1 MAGSIKIQ
9 HGATA
14 STPQAG
20 FSTLWVKSSD
30 GEFYYTKPDGT
41 VESLVGPTGSAGTQ
55 GPTGSAGTQG
65 PTGSVGATGPTG
77 SAGAQGPTGSV
88 GATGVGLGL
97 NAKNFGLTGGAFSFY
112 AGSTGPGNLFT
123 NPSYYVFT
131 FAQPFLS
138 ANYSVDVQYQGLN
151 LTNNLLFDAT
161 VNTAMSVQYK
171 TASGFTL
178 YVDNADLAANYADT
192 DFYIQAIA
200 TGETAVSHYGN
211 FLSTV
216 SQPNA
221 GATAANAITY
231 NTTDL
236 SSGVS
241 VVSSSR
247 ITVAN
252 AGIYNIEFSAQL
264 QKSSGGDDQ
273 VDIWLAKNGS
283 NVANSNTTIML
294 HSNPGYEVAAWNFL
308 VQANAGDYYELYWSS
323 ADTTAQIHAAAA
335 GTNPTRPAI
344 PSVILSVTQ
353 VSTA

>member
-41 VESLVGPTGSAGTQ
+41 VESLVGPTGSAG
-55 GPTGSAGTQG
+55 
-65 PTGSVGATGPTG
+65 
-77 SAGAQGPTGSV
+77 AQGPTGSV

-97 NAKNFGLTGGAFSFY
+97 NAKNIGLTGGQFTYATGAVSTNIVFDAPFS
-112 AGSTGPGNLFT
+112 ST
-123 NPSYYVFT
+123 
-131 FAQPFLS
+131 
-138 ANYSVDVQYQGLN
+138 NYSVDVQWKSLAALGSEGWFDMTADFFGYS
-151 LTNNLLFDAT
+151 LTIIN
-161 VNTAMSVQYK
+161 K
-171 TASGFTL
+171 TSAGFTL
-178 YVDNADLAANYADT
+178 SIDNIPSSFTTDAVVYV
-192 DFYIQAIA
+192 QAIA
-200 TGETAVSHYGN
+200 LGETSVSNYGN

-247 ITVAN
+247 ITIAN

-308 VQANAGDYYELYWSS
+308 VQANAGDYYQLYWSS
-323 ADTTAQIHAAAA
+323 SDTTAQIHAASA

-353 VSTA
+353 ISAA

>member
-1 MAGSIKIQ
+1 MAGSFKIQ
-9 HGATA
+9 HGTTPA
-14 STPQAG
+14 TPQAG
-20 FSTLWVKSSD
+20 YSTLWVSSAD
-30 GEFYYTKPDGT
+30 GEFYFKKPNGT
-41 VESLVGPTGSAGTQ
+41 VESLV
-55 GPTGSAGTQG
+55 
-65 PTGSVGATGPTG
+65 GPTG

-97 NAKNFGLTGGAFSFY
+97 NAKNIGLTGGQFTWVPPGLTGGYPFSQY
-112 AGSTGPGNLFT
+112 
-123 NPSYYVFT
+123 SYYEWT
-131 FAQPFLS
+131 FAQPFAS
-138 ANYSVDVQYQGLN
+138 TDYSVDVQFGDESNTGGIYSVPYAWSDLS
-151 LTNNLLFDAT
+151 DAG
-161 VNTAMSVQYK
+161 VGSYIYLDNK
-171 TASGFTL
+171 TASGIRIAINYDIPNL
-178 YVDNADLAANYADT
+178 YPNMEFYA
-192 DFYIQAIA
+192 QAIA
-200 TGETAVSHYGN
+200 LGETAVSNYGN

-236 SSGVS
+236 TRGVS

-247 ITVAN
+247 ITIAN

-294 HSNPGYEVAAWNFL
+294 HSNQGYEVAAWNFL

-323 ADTTAQIHAAAA
+323 ADTTAQIHAAVA

-353 VSTA
+353 ISAA

>member
-1 MAGSIKIQ
+1 MAGSFKIQ
-9 HGATA
+9 HGTTPA
-14 STPQAG
+14 TPQAG
-20 FSTLWVKSSD
+20 YSTLWVSSAD
-30 GEFYYTKPDGT
+30 GEFYFKKPNGT
-41 VESLVGPTGSAGTQ
+41 VESLV
-55 GPTGSAGTQG
+55 
-65 PTGSVGATGPTG
+65 GPTG

-97 NAKNFGLTGGAFSFY
+97 NSKVIAWAGTGGWAD
-112 AGSTGPGNLFT
+112 ATTGANAT
-123 NPSYYVFT
+123 KTFT
-131 FAQPFLS
+131 FAQPF
-138 ANYSVDVQYQGLN
+138 ANTDY
-151 LTNNLLFDAT
+151 T
-161 VNTAMSVQYK
+161 V
-171 TASGFTL
+171 
-178 YVDNADLAANYADT
+178 
-192 DFYIQAIA
+192 DFYASFENSSFIGA
-200 TGETAVSHYGN
+200 TGYTISDSDYTGAGILVYDKTPSSVTIQMYGRAVADIAIYDMQGYLQCVAVGESTVSNYGN

-221 GATAANAITY
+221 GATAANVITY

-236 SSGVS
+236 TRGVS

-247 ITVAN
+247 ITIAN

-323 ADTTAQIHAAAA
+323 ADTTAQIHAAVA

-353 VSTA
+353 ISAA

>member
-9 HGATA
+9 HGGTA

-20 FSTLWVKSSD
+20 YSTLWVRSSD
-30 GEFYYTKPDGT
+30 GQFYYTKPN
-41 VESLVGPTGSAGTQ
+41 GSSE
-55 GPTGSAGTQG
+55 PL
-65 PTGSVGATGPTG
+65 VGATGPQGSTGATGAAG
-77 SAGAQGPTGSV
+77 SA

-97 NAKNFGLTGGAFSFY
+97 NAKNIGITGGQFTY
-112 AGSTGPGNLFT
+112 VGGGSPYSYTDITFT
-123 NPSYYVFT
+123 
-131 FAQPFLS
+131 QPFAS
-138 ANYSVDVQYQGLN
+138 TNYSVDFQYNHDGTAWYDFFGQFSQVN
-151 LTNNLLFDAT
+151 ITN
-161 VNTAMSVQYK
+161 K
-171 TASGFTL
+171 TASGFRIEVSDNIPITYPNL
-178 YVDNADLAANYADT
+178 VGYV
-192 DFYIQAIA
+192 QAIA
-200 TGETAVSHYGN
+200 LGETGVSNYGN

-247 ITVAN
+247 ITIAN

-323 ADTTAQIHAAAA
+323 ADTTAQIHAASA

>member
-9 HGATA
+9 HGGTA

-20 FSTLWVKSSD
+20 FSTLWVRSSD
-30 GEFYYTKPDGT
+30 GQFYYTKPNGS
-41 VESLVGPTGSAGTQ
+41 VESLVGATGAQ
-55 GPTGSAGTQG
+55 GST
-65 PTGSVGATGPTG
+65 GATG
-77 SAGAQGPTGSV
+77 
-88 GATGVGLGL
+88 ATG
-97 NAKNFGLTGGAFSFY
+97 
-112 AGSTGPGNLFT
+112 
-123 NPSYYVFT
+123 
-131 FAQPFLS
+131 
-138 ANYSVDVQYQGLN
+138 
-151 LTNNLLFDAT
+151 T
-161 VNTAMSVQYK
+161 VNAY
-171 TASGFTL
+171 
-178 YVDNADLAANYADT
+178 
-192 DFYIQAIA
+192 
-200 TGETAVSHYGN
+200 YGN

-236 SSGVS
+236 TSGVS

-264 QKSSGGDDQ
+264 QKASGGDDQ

-283 NVANSNTTIML
+283 NVANSNTTIMM

-308 VQANAGDYYELYWSS
+308 VQANAADYYELYWSS
-323 ADTTAQIHAAAA
+323 ADTTAQLHAASA
-335 GTNPTRPAI
+335 GTSPTRPAI

-353 VSTA
+353 ISAA

>member
-30 GEFYYTKPDGT
+30 GEFYYTKPDGS
-41 VESLVGPTGSAGTQ
+41 VESLVGPTGLA
-55 GPTGSAGTQG
+55 GPTGSAG
-65 PTGSVGATGPTG
+65 PTGI
-77 SAGAQGPTGSV
+77 
-88 GATGVGLGL
+88 GLGL
-97 NAKNFGLTGGAFSFY
+97 NAKSGTDSGTGAWIPDGGVYYYDVVFDQPFVNANYTAAASWNFDTTTQNFSPAYVTNISTTGFRIPISG
-112 AGSTGPGNLFT
+112 AGSP
-123 NPSYYVFT
+123 
-131 FAQPFLS
+131 
-138 ANYSVDVQYQGLN
+138 
-151 LTNNLLFDAT
+151 T
-161 VNTAMSVQYK
+161 VNAGVQW
-171 TASGFTL
+171 T
-178 YVDNADLAANYADT
+178 
-192 DFYIQAIA
+192 AIA
-200 TGETAVSHYGN
+200 NGETSVSYYGN

-216 SQPNA
+216 TQPNA

-241 VVSSSR
+241 VVSNSR
-247 ITVAN
+247 ITIAN
-252 AGIYNIEFSAQL
+252 AGVYNIQFSAQL
-264 QKSSGGDDQ
+264 QKTSGGDDQ
-273 VDIWLAKNGS
+273 VDIWLSKNGT
-283 NVANSNTTIML
+283 NVPNSNTTIML

-308 VQANAGDYYELYWSS
+308 VNAASGDYYQLYWSS
-323 ADTTAQIHAAAA
+323 VDTTAVLHAASA

>member
-20 FSTLWVKSSD
+20 FSTLWVRSSD

-41 VESLVGPTGSAGTQ
+41 SASLVGENGATGAA
-55 GPTGSAGTQG
+55 GPTGA
-65 PTGSVGATGPTG
+65 AG
-77 SAGAQGPTGSV
+77 SA

-97 NAKNFGLTGGAFSFY
+97 NAK
-112 AGSTGPGNLFT
+112 AGSVLYNDPGWYNVAGILFY
-123 NPSYYVFT
+123 NVVFD
-131 FAQPFLS
+131 QPFAS
-138 ANYSVDVQYQGLN
+138 ANYSIS
-151 LTNNLLFDAT
+151 TFAT
-161 VNTAMSVQYK
+161 ATGG
-171 TASGFTL
+171 TASSWNTTIWSNQTAAGFTL
-178 YVDNADLAANYADT
+178 RGAGGFPPAGLTVEWS
-192 DFYIQAIA
+192 AIA
-200 TGETAVSHYGN
+200 HGETSVSNYGN

-231 NTTDL
+231 DTTDL

-247 ITVAN
+247 ITIAN

>member
-1 MAGSIKIQ
+1 
-9 HGATA
+9 
-14 STPQAG
+14 
-20 FSTLWVKSSD
+20 
-30 GEFYYTKPDGT
+30 
-41 VESLVGPTGSAGTQ
+41 
-55 GPTGSAGTQG
+55 
-65 PTGSVGATGPTG
+65 
-77 SAGAQGPTGSV
+77 
-88 GATGVGLGL
+88 
-97 NAKNFGLTGGAFSFY
+97 
-112 AGSTGPGNLFT
+112 
-123 NPSYYVFT
+123 
-131 FAQPFLS
+131 
-138 ANYSVDVQYQGLN
+138 
-151 LTNNLLFDAT
+151 
-161 VNTAMSVQYK
+161 
-171 TASGFTL
+171 
-178 YVDNADLAANYADT
+178 
-192 DFYIQAIA
+192 
-200 TGETAVSHYGN
+200 
-211 FLSTV
+211 LSTV

-231 NTTDL
+231 DTTDL

-247 ITVAN
+247 ITIAN

>member
-1 MAGSIKIQ
+1 MAGSFKIQ
-9 HGATA
+9 HGTTP

-20 FSTLWVKSSD
+20 YSTLWVSSAD
-30 GEFYYTKPDGT
+30 GEFYFKKPNGT
-41 VESLVGPTGSAGTQ
+41 VESLV
-55 GPTGSAGTQG
+55 
-65 PTGSVGATGPTG
+65 GPTG

-97 NAKNFGLTGGAFSFY
+97 NAKNIGITGGQFTYVSGVNDYSYADITFS
-112 AGSTGPGNLFT
+112 
-123 NPSYYVFT
+123 
-131 FAQPFLS
+131 QPFLTT
-138 ANYSVDVQYQGLN
+138 NYSVDFQYTSVTQFDYWSDFFGALSTIRI
-151 LTNNLLFDAT
+151 TN
-161 VNTAMSVQYK
+161 K
-171 TASGFTL
+171 TASGFRL
-178 YVDNADLAANYADT
+178 EIVNINIPAFYSDLQGYV
-192 DFYIQAIA
+192 QCIA
-200 TGETAVSHYGN
+200 LGETAVSNYGN
-211 FLSTV
+211 FYSTV

-236 SSGVS
+236 TRGVS

-247 ITVAN
+247 ITIAN
-252 AGIYNIEFSAQL
+252 PGIYNIEFSLQL

-273 VDIWLAKNGS
+273 VDIWLAKNGN

-308 VQANAGDYYELYWSS
+308 VQANAGDYYELYWHS
-323 ADTTAQIHAAAA
+323 ADTTAQIHAAVA

-353 VSTA
+353 ISAA

>member
-20 FSTLWVKSSD
+20 FSTLWVRSSD

-41 VESLVGPTGSAGTQ
+41 VESLVGPTGSAGVA
-55 GPTGSAGTQG
+55 GP
-65 PTGSVGATGPTG
+65 
-77 SAGAQGPTGSV
+77 
-88 GATGVGLGL
+88 TGVGLGL
-97 NAKNFGLTGGAFSFY
+97 NSKSGTFAGTGGWVRT
-112 AGSTGPGNLFT
+112 GGISTPWIKT
-123 NPSYYVFT
+123 IT
-131 FAQPFLS
+131 FDEPFLS
-138 ANYSVDVQYQGLN
+138 NNYTVAASFVQDPSGPI
-151 LTNNLLFDAT
+151 T
-161 VNTAMSVQYK
+161 
-171 TASGFTL
+171 SGFSSFQSVWTRNQTPSSFDVL
-178 YVDNADLAANYADT
+178 TSNPIPPQFTSIL
-192 DFYIQAIA
+192 QWSAIA
-200 TGETAVSHYGN
+200 FGETSVSYYGN

-216 SQPNA
+216 NQPNA

-241 VVSSSR
+241 VVSNSR
-247 ITVAN
+247 ITIAN

-264 QKSSGGDDQ
+264 QKTSGGDDY
-273 VDIWLAKNGS
+273 VDIWLSKNGN
-283 NVANSNTTIML
+283 NVANSNTTVHL
-294 HSNPGYEVAAWNFL
+294 VSNPGYGVAAWNFL
-308 VQANAGDYYELYWSS
+308 VNASAGDYYELKWHSS
-323 ADTTAQIHAAAA
+323 DTTMELHAAAA